1 MQRAIPHKCNYKFC
15 YIKIFIYIC
24 DRFLLRITINTNK
37 MTFTPSQ
44 QTKENALK
52 SLQIYL
58 GYVRSSLKASDILTD
73 YNLQK
78 KGIEINSESA
88 KIISNC
94 LLELEI
100 LSK

>member
-1 MQRAIPHKCNYKFC
+1 M
-15 YIKIFIYIC
+15 YIC
-24 DRFLLRITINTNK
+24 DTYYLRITLINHK

-44 QTKENALK
+44 QTKESAFK
-52 SLQIYL
+52 SLQSYL
-58 GYVRSSLKASDILTD
+58 EYVRTSLKTSDILTD
-73 YNLQK
+73 YSLQK
-78 KGIEINSESA
+78 KGIQINSESA